1 LQGHLKEHL
10 TNKKIWEEKY
20 ITICCHKKAPKDRWK
35 IELGEKIKVKY
46 KGGWHPHST
55 SFLFMVLEPY

>member
-1 LQGHLKEHL
+1 LHGHLKEHL

-20 ITICCHKKAPKDRWK
+20 ITICCHKKTPKDIWK

-46 KGGWHPHST
+46 KGG
-55 SFLFMVLEPY
+55 